1 MIELIITVVLVVG
14 VSSLCSTTEAML
26 YSLSWTHIEKLKA
39 DGKKSGNILYS
50 MRTNVDRPISA
61 ILTLNTVANTAG
73 ATIAGALASDVLGVE
88 NFIYFSIILTLLILV
103 FGEILPKTFGVIYTN
118 VLAPVLVYFLQAII
132 LLLSPITYFLGLL
145 TRLITPKEV
154 APTAS
159 EDDIKILA
167 SISRKSGTINDYE
180 ESTIANVL
188 TLDKKRVYD
197 VMTPRTV
204 VFSLPMSLKLT
215 EAYNHEG
222 FWSFSRIPVYASDN
236 EDLVGIVQ
244 RREIERAIRNGKSEE
259 TLDKLMQPIHFVLE
273 SQSLDQVLHN
283 FLDLHQHLFAV
294 LDEYGGLAGV
304 ISLEDILEELLGREI
319 VDESDITD
327 DMRELAQKRKEQV
340 LMNNKNLIN
349 AKNAVDKNTV
359 KSK

>member
-1 MIELIITVVLVVG
+1 MLELIITVVLVVG

-26 YSLSWTHIEKLKA
+26 YSLSWTQIEKFKA
-39 DGKKSGNILYS
+39 DGRKSGKLLYS

-73 ATIAGALASDVLGVE
+73 ATIAGALAADVFGVE
-88 NFIYFSIILTLLILV
+88 NFIYFSIVFTLLILI
-103 FGEILPKTFGVIYTN
+103 FGEILPKTVGVVYSAVIS
-118 VLAPVLVYFLQAII
+118 PFLVYFLQFII
-132 LLLSPITYFLGLL
+132 VLLSPVTYFLGLL
-145 TRLITPKEV
+145 TRLVTPKTV
-154 APTAS
+154 TPTAT

-180 ESTIANVL
+180 ENAISNVL
-188 TLDKKRVYD
+188 TLDKKRVED

-222 FWSFSRIPVYASDN
+222 FWSFSRIPVYANDN

-244 RREIERAIRNGKSEE
+244 RREIERAIRSGKSEE
-259 TLDKLMQPIHFVLE
+259 TLEHLMQPIHFVLE
-273 SQSLDQVLHN
+273 SQNLDQVLHN

-340 LMNNKNLIN
+340 LMNNKNLTN
-349 AKNAVDKNTV
+349 NKNVMNKTN
-359 KSK
+359 KQ

>member
-1 MIELIITVVLVVG
+1 MLELIITVVLVVG

-26 YSLSWTHIEKLKA
+26 YSLSWTQIEKFKA
-39 DGKKSGNILYS
+39 DGRKSGKLLYD

-88 NFIYFSIILTLLILV
+88 NFIYFSIILTLLILI
-103 FGEILPKTFGVIYTN
+103 FGEILPKTIGVTYSSIISPF
-118 VLAPVLVYFLQAII
+118 LAYFLQVII
-132 LLLSPITYFLGLL
+132 VILSPITTVMSFL
-145 TRLITPKEV
+145 TRLVTPKNV
-154 APTAS
+154 TPTAT
-159 EDDIKILA
+159 EDDIRILA

-180 ESTIANVL
+180 ESAISNVL
-188 TLDKKRVYD
+188 TLDKKRVSD

-204 VFSLPMSLKLT
+204 VFSLPMTLKLAD
-215 EAYNHEG
+215 AYSHKG

-236 EDLVGIVQ
+236 EDIVGIVQ
-244 RREIERAIRNGKSEE
+244 RREIELAVRDGKSEE
-259 TLDKLMQPIHFVLE
+259 PLEKLMKPIHFVLE
-273 SQSLDQVLHN
+273 NQSLDQVLHK

-319 VDESDITD
+319 VDESDIIA
-327 DMRELAQKRKEQV
+327 DMRALAQKRKEQA
-340 LMNNKNLIN
+340 LQNNKKLVTN
-349 AKNAVDKNTV
+349 K
-359 KSK
+359 

>member
-1 MIELIITVVLVVG
+1 MLELVITVVLVVG

-26 YSLSWTHIEKLKA
+26 YSLSWTYIEKLKA
-39 DGKKSGNILYS
+39 DGKKVGTLLYD

-73 ATIAGALASDVLGVE
+73 ATIAGALAASVLGTE
-88 NFIYFSIILTLLILV
+88 NLIYFSIVITVLILI
-103 FGEILPKTFGVIYTN
+103 FGEILPKTIGVIYSN
-118 VLAPVLVYFLQAII
+118 AISPFLAYFLQFII
-132 LLLSPITYFLGLL
+132 VVLFPVTYFLSLL
-145 TRLITPKEV
+145 TRLVTPKTV
-154 APTAS
+154 APTAT

-180 ESTIANVL
+180 ESAISNVL
-188 TLDKKRVYD
+188 TLDKKRVSD

-222 FWSFSRIPVYASDN
+222 FWSFSRIPVYAGDN

-244 RREIERAIRNGKSEE
+244 RREIERAIRNGRSEE
-259 TLDKLMQPIHFVLE
+259 TLEKLMQPIHFVLE

-327 DMRELAQKRKEQV
+327 DMRELAQKRREQV
-340 LMNNKNLIN
+340 LMNNKNLVT
-349 AKNAVDKNTV
+349 KK
-359 KSK
+359 

>member
-1 MIELIITVVLVVG
+1 MFGLIITVILVVG
-14 VSSLCSTTEAML
+14 ISSLCSTTEAML

-39 DGKKSGNILYS
+39 DGKKSGTLLYD

-73 ATIAGALASDVLGVE
+73 ATIAGAIASEVLGVE
-88 NFIYFSIILTLLILV
+88 NFVYFSVFFTLLILV
-103 FGEILPKTFGVIYTN
+103 FGEILPKTFGVTYTN
-118 VLAPVLVYFLQAII
+118 ALSPFLVYFLQAII
-132 LLLSPITYFLGLL
+132 LLLSPVTYFLSLL

-154 APTAS
+154 APTAT

-167 SISRKSGTINDYE
+167 SISKKSGTINDYE

-188 TLDKKRVYD
+188 TLDKKRVED

-215 EAYNHEG
+215 EAYNHES

-244 RREIERAIRNGKSEE
+244 RREIERAVRCGRSED
-259 TLDKLMQPIHFVLE
+259 TLEQLMKPIHFVLE
-273 SQSLDQVLHN
+273 SQNLDQVLHN
-283 FLDLHQHLFAV
+283 FLDLHEHLFAV

-319 VDESDITD
+319 IDESDITE

-340 LMNNKNLIN
+340 LMNNKNLAN
-349 AKNAVDKNTV
+349 AKNAVK
-359 KSK
+359 

>member
-1 MIELIITVVLVVG
+1 MLELVITVILVVG

-26 YSLSWTHIEKLKA
+26 YSLSWTYIEKLKA
-39 DGKKSGNILYS
+39 DGKKVGTLLYD

-73 ATIAGALASDVLGVE
+73 ATIAGALAADVFGVE
-88 NFIYFSIILTLLILV
+88 NFIYFSIILTLLILI
-103 FGEILPKTFGVIYTN
+103 FGEILPKTIGVIYSN
-118 VLAPVLVYFLQAII
+118 AISPFLAYFLQFII
-132 LLLSPITYFLGLL
+132 VVLSPVTYFLSLL
-145 TRLITPKEV
+145 TRLVTPKTV
-154 APTAS
+154 APTAT
-159 EDDIKILA
+159 EEDIKILA

-180 ESTIANVL
+180 ESAISNVL
-188 TLDKKRVYD
+188 TLDKKRVSD

-204 VFSLPMSLKLT
+204 VFSLPMSLKLA

-244 RREIERAIRNGKSEE
+244 RREIERAIRNGRSEE
-259 TLDKLMQPIHFVLE
+259 TLEKLMQPIHFVLE

-327 DMRELAQKRKEQV
+327 DMRELAQKRREQV
-340 LMNNKNLIN
+340 LMNNKNLVT
-349 AKNAVDKNTV
+349 KK
-359 KSK
+359 

>member
-1 MIELIITVVLVVG
+1 MLELVITVVLVVG

-26 YSLSWTHIEKLKA
+26 YSLSWTYIEKLKA
-39 DGKKSGNILYS
+39 DGKKVGTLLYD

-73 ATIAGALASDVLGVE
+73 ATIAGALAASVLGTE
-88 NFIYFSIILTLLILV
+88 NLIYFSIVITVLILI
-103 FGEILPKTFGVIYTN
+103 FGEILPKTIGVIYSN
-118 VLAPVLVYFLQAII
+118 AISPFLAYFLQFII
-132 LLLSPITYFLGLL
+132 VVLFPVTYFLSLL
-145 TRLITPKEV
+145 TRLVTPKTV
-154 APTAS
+154 APTAT

-180 ESTIANVL
+180 ESAISNVL
-188 TLDKKRVYD
+188 TLDKKRVSD

-244 RREIERAIRNGKSEE
+244 RREIERAIRNGRSEE
-259 TLDKLMQPIHFVLE
+259 TLEKLMQPIHFVLE

-327 DMRELAQKRKEQV
+327 DMRELAQKRREQV
-340 LMNNKNLIN
+340 LMNNKNLVT
-349 AKNAVDKNTV
+349 KK
-359 KSK
+359 